1 MKSELEN
8 LPNKVLY
15 RILVKYMEEMY
26 SQRLDTFD
34 KDGGWDVM
42 SKILKKHGI
51 PNDFYDLNF
60 MWATL
65 MLNSQKLAH
74 EEKYSFELLK
84 PELKSWTIVA
94 KMTGRAYYN
103 EYSALEIESYT
114 EPTNRELY
122 DGDYN
127 YSPYDGHFYDY
138 DVYDSETTDWEI
150 EDVQEN
156 TPKIKK
162 NNNFQNES
170 YKTKTLRNIE
180 ELNLYELVDLK
191 EEIEKQIKSRLIILD

>member
-26 SQRLDTFD
+26 SQRLDTFN
-34 KDGGWDVM
+34 KDDGWDVM

-94 KMTGRAYYN
+94 KMTGRAYYK
-103 EYSALEIESYT
+103 EYSALDIESYT

-122 DGDYN
+122 GDDYD

-138 DVYDSETTDWEI
+138 EVYDSEGTDWEI
-150 EDVQEN
+150 EDVQES

>member
-1 MKSELEN
+1 
-8 LPNKVLY
+8 
-15 RILVKYMEEMY
+15 MY
-26 SQRLDTFD
+26 SQRLDTFN
-34 KDGGWDVM
+34 KDDGWDVM

-94 KMTGRAYYN
+94 KMTGRAYYK
-103 EYSALEIESYT
+103 EYSALDIESYT

-122 DGDYN
+122 GDDYD

-138 DVYDSETTDWEI
+138 EVYDSEGTDWEI
-150 EDVQEN
+150 EDVQES

>member
-26 SQRLDTFD
+26 SQRLDTFN
-34 KDGGWDVM
+34 KDDGWDVM

-94 KMTGRAYYN
+94 KMTGRAYYK
-103 EYSALEIESYT
+103 EYSALDIESYT

-122 DGDYN
+122 DDDYN

-138 DVYDSETTDWEI
+138 EVYDSEGTDWEI
-150 EDVQEN
+150 EDVQES